1 MLNTSADLHCSFL
14 PIVSYVVISFM
25 HKEIILIF
33 FNIVFIWGEKSILYW
48 MLVFVSFC
56 FLFALLL
63 QEFLLGMDF

>member
-1 MLNTSADLHCSFL
+1 MLNISADLHCSFL